1 MKSYTFKEPAT
12 CIDAVIELMRCITDV
27 IPFFMNDVYPT
38 NKDCVVS
45 DIDLEE
51 PYCIEVSKETF
62 DLLVR
67 ILTIAHHERKESHQ
81 GYALPKILELMRLS
95 LKIVKTTFQRLSI
108 SNVIPTDAGFER
120 NDLKHLKDLLLNY
133 IHDKTLPEDIQCSA
147 GAILVAGLDIIHI
160 ESSERA
166 NVVTD
171 VLEKLYSSSDNSKM
185 TKGVFAYTTNI
196 LKRYGNNVID
206 LLPRGHEYCN
216 RKSKQRSTLNHS
228 PNSLVL
234 ELNLHC

>member
-1 MKSYTFKEPAT
+1 M
-12 CIDAVIELMRCITDV
+12 
-27 IPFFMNDVYPT
+27 
-38 NKDCVVS
+38 
-45 DIDLEE
+45 
-51 PYCIEVSKETF
+51 
-62 DLLVR
+62 
-67 ILTIAHHERKESHQ
+67 TIAYYERSESHQ

-147 GAILVAGLDIIHI
+147 GAILVAGLEVIYI

-166 NVVTD
+166 KVVTD
-171 VLEKLYSSSDNSKM
+171 ALEKLYSSSDNSKM

-206 LLPRGHEYCN
+206 LLPRGHEYCTAKQAEEYTKPLSKFFVFGVESSLLII
-216 RKSKQRSTLNHS
+216 KSGGSKINDISKNNNNVNSHKSRIRYSIEISETLDGIVSKETSRHTAVS
-228 PNSLVL
+228 RVVL
-234 ELNLHC
+234 IYGELLEENA

>member
-1 MKSYTFKEPAT
+1 
-12 CIDAVIELMRCITDV
+12 
-27 IPFFMNDVYPT
+27 MNDVYPT

-62 DLLVR
+62 DLLLR
-67 ILTIAHHERKESHQ
+67 ILNIAHRQINQHRQ
-81 GYALPKILELMRLS
+81 DYALPKILQLMRLS
-95 LKIVKTTFQRLSI
+95 LKVLKTTFRRLLI
-108 SNVIPTDAGFER
+108 SNVMPTDAGFVR

-133 IHDKTLPEDIQCSA
+133 TYDKALPEDIQCSA
-147 GAILVAGLDIIHI
+147 GVILVAGLEVIYI

-166 NVVTD
+166 KVVTD
-171 VLEKLYSSSDNSKM
+171 ALEKLYSSSDNSKM

-206 LLPRGHEYCN
+206 LLPRGHEYCTA
-216 RKSKQRSTLNHS
+216 KQAEEYTKPLSKFFVFGVESS
-228 PNSLVL
+228 
-234 ELNLHC
+234 C